1 MLRMVDKEYIRKMY
15 FVKGETISGISK
27 KLGHSR
33 VTVNI
38 NQKCEETSTENV
50 RKHQLFL

>member
-1 MLRMVDKEYIRKMY
+1 MLKEDNIVATHKR
-15 FVKGETISGISK
+15 
-27 KLGHSR
+27 LGGKNS
-33 VTVNI
+33 VNI

>member
-1 MLRMVDKEYIRKMY
+1 MDLAQRYAIHTHPRKKEQMK
-15 FVKGETISGISK
+15 
-27 KLGHSR
+27 R
-33 VTVNI
+33 VWDVNI